1 MGVTCVRVRYLA
13 VLLALGLAALLA
25 AGARAETVTIQV
37 TSVLVSMKPI
47 DTKPKG
53 TSKGDR
59 IVYRDTLVNA
69 VPQFGK
75 KKGAKVGSDQGTM
88 TFTSAHSAR
97 FDGTARLPG
106 GTVRIRGQVRAIS
119 NTVLQIRVVGGTGR
133 YASARGTL
141 TVGPGD
147 KEALNVYKLT
157 LPATIA

>member
-1 MGVTCVRVRYLA
+1 MRRLSTVG
-13 VLLALGLAALLA
+13 LALGLAAFLPAA
-25 AGARAETVTIQV
+25 AGAGTVTIQV

-53 TSKGDR
+53 TSNGDR
-59 IVYRDTLVNA
+59 IIYRDTLVNA

-75 KKGAKVGSDQGTM
+75 KKGARVGSDQGTM

-106 GTVRIRGQVRAIS
+106 GTVRIKGTVRAIS
-119 NTVLQIRVVGGTGR
+119 SNVLQIPVVGGTGR
-133 YASARGTL
+133 YASAKGTL
-141 TVGPGD
+141 TVGPGE
-147 KEALNVYKLT
+147 KEALNVYELK

>member
-1 MGVTCVRVRYLA
+1 MPRYLTA
-13 VLLALGLAALLA
+13 VIVLGLAAFLPA
-25 AGARAETVTIQV
+25 TAQAETVTIRV

-59 IVYRDTLVNA
+59 IVYRDTLENA

-75 KKGAKVGSDQGTM
+75 KTGAKVGSDHGTM
-88 TFTSAHSAR
+88 TFTSAHTAR

-106 GTVRIRGQVRAIS
+106 GTVRIKGPVRALTSSI
-119 NTVLQIRVVGGTGR
+119 LQVPVVGGTGR
-133 YASARGTL
+133 YASAKGTL
-141 TVGPGD
+141 TVGPGE
-147 KEALNVYKLT
+147 KRALNVYELK